1 MPKEVPHDYGDPA
14 AIEAQHK
21 FTTDQAAKWEAAR
34 VAAIKK
40 QQESDAWRG
49 QGPVTPWGKLSQ
61 REVPHDYGDPAA
73 IEAQHKFT
81 MDQAAG
87 LESQRVAAVSA

>member
-34 VAAIKK
+34 VAAVKK

-49 QGPVTPWGKLSQ
+49 
-61 REVPHDYGDPAA
+61 
-73 IEAQHKFT
+73 
-81 MDQAAG
+81 
-87 LESQRVAAVSA
+87 